1 VSGGHLP
8 ESVLP
13 VCNNVSLLFKT
24 VDLCQKYFSKC
35 KEPNHLP
42 LKCEEVEKD
51 EEIEARRAIE
61 ERMTEALI
69 RLVIHLIFQSIDE
82 QI

>member
-1 VSGGHLP
+1 MS
-8 ESVLP
+8 
-13 VCNNVSLLFKT
+13 
-24 VDLCQKYFSKC
+24 KYCSKC

-69 RLVIHLIFQSIDE
+69 RLVIHFMFQLMDE
-82 QI
+82 